1 MEEKIYERQVN
12 KSSLGLRVVDEQQ
25 VDRHYS
31 ADQLKDLY
39 KFVPKPEGERERLA
53 LPKDDLLKEIITH
66 EKTKDW
72 ILKFH
77 EHDSLLEHKPE
88 ESLTKDEIN
97 KAWEEYENEKKG
109 IFSHRYNPS
118 MHFNPTQS
126 VFANSHND
134 ALVDSENWLMGLSNP
149 TLTALVKIGDEI
161 FGDKYTSFFADRY
174 EPKVPEMMR
183 LLLTYNP
190 TTPYVDALKL
200 AVHLVAVVRQMLGN
214 EESMFLEGKII
225 YEAMVKRMED
235 LKNGLGNSGKVPI
248 KIAPRAYFKK

>member
-1 MEEKIYERQVN
+1 M
-12 KSSLGLRVVDEQQ
+12 
-25 VDRHYS
+25 
-31 ADQLKDLY
+31 KDLY

-88 ESLTKDEIN
+88 ESLTKEEIN

-134 ALVDSENWLMGLSNP
+134 ALIESENWLMGLSVSFP
-149 TLTALVKIGDEI
+149 FKEKLSI
-161 FGDKYTSFFADRY
+161 F
-174 EPKVPEMMR
+174 
-183 LLLTYNP
+183 L
-190 TTPYVDALKL
+190 
-200 AVHLVAVVRQMLGN
+200 
-214 EESMFLEGKII
+214 
-225 YEAMVKRMED
+225 
-235 LKNGLGNSGKVPI
+235 
-248 KIAPRAYFKK
+248 